1 MAEIWA
7 EVLGI
12 DRVGIHDNFLD
23 LGGHSLAA
31 TRIVTRVIDK
41 FHLELPLQ
49 ALFDSPTVEK
59 MAAAITEHQSVYH
72 QPGEHRSQQS
82 SDVVQV
88 RSAGPTIDFTP
99 FPKDEVE
106 RSSPQRF
113 EKIVTMYPDR
123 IAVRTGNEAVT
134 YSQLNAM
141 ANRMGHAIMERR
153 GTEAEAVAILLD
165 NGARLMAAMLAV
177 LKAGKFFVLLDKSS
191 PKSRLTY
198 ILEDSQAHLII
209 SEREHGEVTRRLI
222 NADSNLLDFESISSR
237 VARRKPWFEHFAELI
252 RDHYLYLRLHGRTQR
267 GYLGSSK
274 FVASVHAGKERL
286 QTVRMRQTVIDH
298 CRDRSS
304 HGDPIFSLA

>member
-1 MAEIWA
+1 
-7 EVLGI
+7 
-12 DRVGIHDNFLD
+12 
-23 LGGHSLAA
+23 
-31 TRIVTRVIDK
+31 
-41 FHLELPLQ
+41 
-49 ALFDSPTVEK
+49 
-59 MAAAITEHQSVYH
+59 
-72 QPGEHRSQQS
+72 
-82 SDVVQV
+82 
-88 RSAGPTIDFTP
+88 
-99 FPKDEVE
+99 
-106 RSSPQRF
+106 
-113 EKIVTMYPDR
+113 MYPDR
-123 IAVRTGNEAVT
+123 IAVKTGNEVVT

-141 ANRMGHAIMERR
+141 ANRMAHAIMARR

-237 VARRKPWFEHFAELI
+237 VAEENLGLSISPNSFATIIYTSGSTGEPKGVIWAHRNL
-252 RDHYLYLRLHGRTQR
+252 LHRCM
-267 GYLGSSK
+267 L
-274 FVASVHAGKERL
+274 ERNAFKL
-286 QTVRMRQTVIDH
+286 SECDRAVIDH